1 MFRRFARALV
11 LAGGLAAGGALAAAI
26 GAGVNPAT
34 ALAST
39 DSVLSSGGK
48 ATAASCSCY
57 AVLAS
62 SWAGSS
68 SSGRRKSVRS
78 DTSLM

>member
-1 MFRRFARALV
+1 MQQRMEVYSPAASLMLV
-11 LAGGLAAGGALAAAI
+11 
-26 GAGVNPAT
+26 
-34 ALAST
+34 

-48 ATAASCSCY
+48 ATVASCSCY

-68 SSGRRKSVRS
+68 SSGRLKSVRS